1 MNNINTEYIV
11 QPRTFEDFDIETF
24 SESADIKKCGFSCKS
39 IAIGESKYA
48 ILLSE
53 IIYDMDMPRV
63 VFNRELLRALSEVYR
78 LENHD
83 AFYETEERAY
93 EQFIP
98 YVNKIFPEIH
108 IPEGLNYKTYSSDL
122 MEKIEDNLFS
132 EETNK
137 KRIDFKSMNLY
148 MKLYNIFKVETRR
161 LKEHGITW
169 LCDYVARKVND
180 KEGVE
185 FLRKKDP
192 YGYTKTFL
200 KLEEKGTNIEDLI
213 KTTLGAGYTFE
224 ELHNLAEV
232 NYRYSYKKCFDSI
245 EDYLETD
252 KHYSFLQNL
261 KHLRL

>member
-1 MNNINTEYIV
+1 VNNINTEYIV

-24 SESADIKKCGFSCKS
+24 SESADIKCGFSCKG
-39 IAIGESKYA
+39 ITINESKYA
-48 ILLSE
+48 ILLPK
-53 IIYDMDMPRV
+53 IIYDMDKPRV

-83 AFYETEERAY
+83 AFYETEERVY

-122 MEKIEDNLFS
+122 MKKIKDNLFS

-192 YGYTKTFL
+192 CGYTKTFL

-213 KTTLGAGYTFE
+213 KTTLGTGYTLE
-224 ELHNLAEV
+224 EFCTNLAKI
-232 NYRYSYKKCFDSI
+232 NYRGNKEPSI
-245 EDYLETD
+245 EDYLV
-252 KHYSFLQNL
+252 
-261 KHLRL
+261 